1 MTENKRI
8 LSTILII
15 LVVGLCFYSLRQIDP
30 GSIGKE
36 EISSDDIMKH
46 IRFLADD
53 KRAGRYPGTRESRDV
68 ISYLINNLKSYGVQ
82 PGGESGSFKQTFSI
96 LDSVKLGENNS
107 LSVNDKPMN
116 LQEDY
121 VPLWFS
127 GNATLSSDI
136 IFAGYG
142 FNILT
147 DSLVWNDYKDLNIEG
162 KWVMV
167 MRHSPERDNPHSVYA
182 PHSDLH
188 KKMIEARDRGA
199 AGILFISQV
208 EDTTLIPFR
217 YISGY
222 SKSGIPAIHLSN
234 NVADNILKSVGTSR
248 KIIQEKMNRGLETIS
263 FNIPNV
269 NVSANIELKNIYSR
283 AANVIGQIV
292 SRNHKYRDEYIV
304 IGAHFDHLG
313 YGGPGSG
320 SLKPDTNAIHNGA
333 NDNASGT
340 AGLLELAQILQINRQ
355 LLKRSVLLIGFDAEE
370 KGLIGSKY
378 FISNPTIQKNNIVT
392 MINMDMIGKMKD
404 STAMVGGVGT
414 SPIFEPLLDSLSKLS
429 NLKLE
434 YDQAGYGPSDHAS
447 FYAEDIPVL
456 FFFTGDFSNNYHLP
470 EDDWEDINAAGE
482 KQILDIIYKS
492 VIELSRNPIRPAFSI
507 AGPKTRTVQRNNKQV
522 KMGILPYYGGT
533 IEGLKVDK
541 IYDPNG
547 AAAKAGIRSG
557 DIIKSINKK
566 PIKDIYEYMKRMEE
580 IKPGQSIPVDIKRD
594 GKIIMLT
601 VRF

>member
-15 LVVGLCFYSLRQIDP
+15 LVVGLCFYSLREIGP
-30 GSIGKE
+30 GNIGKE

-142 FNILT
+142 FNILN

-248 KIIQEKMNRGLETIS
+248 KFIQNKMNRQT
-263 FNIPNV
+263 
-269 NVSANIELKNIYSR
+269 
-283 AANVIGQIV
+283 
-292 SRNHKYRDEYIV
+292 
-304 IGAHFDHLG
+304 
-313 YGGPGSG
+313 
-320 SLKPDTNAIHNGA
+320 
-333 NDNASGT
+333 
-340 AGLLELAQILQINRQ
+340 
-355 LLKRSVLLIGFDAEE
+355 
-370 KGLIGSKY
+370 
-378 FISNPTIQKNNIVT
+378 
-392 MINMDMIGKMKD
+392 
-404 STAMVGGVGT
+404 
-414 SPIFEPLLDSLSKLS
+414 
-429 NLKLE
+429 
-434 YDQAGYGPSDHAS
+434 
-447 FYAEDIPVL
+447 
-456 FFFTGDFSNNYHLP
+456 
-470 EDDWEDINAAGE
+470 
-482 KQILDIIYKS
+482 
-492 VIELSRNPIRPAFSI
+492 
-507 AGPKTRTVQRNNKQV
+507 
-522 KMGILPYYGGT
+522 
-533 IEGLKVDK
+533 
-541 IYDPNG
+541 
-547 AAAKAGIRSG
+547 
-557 DIIKSINKK
+557 
-566 PIKDIYEYMKRMEE
+566 
-580 IKPGQSIPVDIKRD
+580 
-594 GKIIMLT
+594 
-601 VRF
+601 